1 MCYERQRVFVSKRH
15 CECVCFRRFRLLMRT
30 RQRAPRSKNG
40 TKNAAGK
47 KQKRDKKP
55 EVTARTPRSMDGM
68 ETLHMAA
75 QALEDE
81 EAAEK
86 AAMAGTCVR
95 DAPARARRQRK
106 LNSRYFERD
115 FVAGEG
121 GARGPLGATKD
132 QARALQGRA
141 DNPGDDP
148 DNYKV
153 PLCAAGVVWGPLVA
167 PQPAVCP
174 AACSLPRPIR
184 LPYPCACACRCPL
197 LE

>member
-1 MCYERQRVFVSKRH
+1 
-15 CECVCFRRFRLLMRT
+15 
-30 RQRAPRSKNG
+30 
-40 TKNAAGK
+40 
-47 KQKRDKKP
+47 
-55 EVTARTPRSMDGM
+55 MDGM
-68 ETLHMAA
+68 ERLHMAA

-86 AAMAGTCVR
+86 AAMAGTGVR
-95 DAPARARRQRK
+95 TAPARARRQRK

-115 FVAGEG
+115 FVACEG
-121 GARGPLGATKD
+121 GARGPNGATKD
-132 QARALQGRA
+132 QAGALQGRP
-141 DNPGDDP
+141 DIPGDDP

-153 PLCAAGVVWGPLVA
+153 PLCAAVLLKSMLCRVGPLVA

-184 LPYPCACACRCPL
+184 MPYPFACACRGPL